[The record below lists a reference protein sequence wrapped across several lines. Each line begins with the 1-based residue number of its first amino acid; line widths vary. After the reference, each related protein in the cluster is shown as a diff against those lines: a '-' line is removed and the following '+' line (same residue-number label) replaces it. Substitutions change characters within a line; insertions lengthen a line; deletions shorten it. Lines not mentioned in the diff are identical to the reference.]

1 MPDDAPQKPTLLFVD
16 DEPSFLE
23 MVRDVLTSLCEESW
37 TILTAPDANQT
48 HALIQSQNIDLVIVD
63 MNMPGVSGAEL
74 VSQLH
79 ADYPTIPKIFL
90 AGPVPDEDRIN
101 ALDNGAILFLEKP
114 DGLAGMKSIHNTL
127 REILKWR
134 AKQGDT
140 PLPTHAPLLELVKLQ
155 CAAGNSCIFE
165 VFNPEVQGRIFIQE
179 GSIIHAESPGRRGQ
193 SAFTLLATL
202 LDGEYRLKY
211 FTGTPERSILRQ
223 WEFLYLEA
231 VQLREQLLQA
241 ANETDAKPEQ
251 PAPQS
256 TLETQ
261 PAPPPTTPT
270 QPAPT
275 LATPLGV
282 SDEEATRTLFRR
294 PSPPSSTPPPATP
307 EPTTQPQTQQ
317 PPKPTSTSPRPQH
330 PSPPTQKSPFSS
342 NRTQEILVCSYN
354 AEILYQWQ
362 SPQAE
367 TRLQLIETTRDRSE
381 RISTHLPVGPI
392 NRLEL
397 QSSTHR
403 TILRFLEDGA
413 VLARSNNG
421 LKPSTSQPTTPTTPP
436 QDWLAHHN
444 QTPGLLAAAILSP
457 QQPVA
462 NQSNHPDYPA
472 ETLQHAWQS
481 LHELLSSLPNY
492 QLNPWQVRWIFEEAQ
507 IYTLIRPDQYTLA
520 TLLPKDPALLD
531 TSAIENIFTQ
541 FKSLQL
547 P

>member
-23 MVRDVLTSLCEESW
+23 MIRDVLNDLCEQSW

-48 HALIQSQNIDLVIVD
+48 HSLIQSHNVDLVVVD

-79 ADYPTIPKIFL
+79 NEYPAIPKIFL
-90 AGPVPDEDRIN
+90 AGPVADEDRIN

-114 DGLAGMKSIHNTL
+114 DGLAGMKSVHNTL

-140 PLPTHAPLLELVKLQ
+140 PLPSHAPLLDLVKLQ
-155 CAAGNSCIFE
+155 CSAGNSCIFE

-231 VQLREQLLQA
+231 VQLREQLIQA
-241 ANETDAKPEQ
+241 ATEVDAKPEQ
-251 PAPQS
+251 PAQEPLREPS
-256 TLETQ
+256 
-261 PAPPPTTPT
+261 PPTDPTPPTPT
-270 QPAPT
+270 N
-275 LATPLGV
+275 V

-294 PSPPSSTPPPATP
+294 PSPPSSSPSPATP
-307 EPTTQPQTQQ
+307 ATTEPLAPAQTPQPA
-317 PPKPTSTSPRPQH
+317 TSSPNTPRPQR
-330 PSPPTQKSPFSS
+330 SEPPAPTHTSQRSPFAS

-381 RISTHLPVGPI
+381 RISTHLPVGPV

-397 QSSTHR
+397 QSTTHR

-421 LKPSTSQPTTPTTPP
+421 LKPSTSQPNNPIPSP
-436 QDWLAHHN
+436 QDWLAQHS
-444 QTPGLLAAAILSP
+444 QTPGLLAAARRAP
-457 QQPVA
+457 PPTGA
-462 NQSNHPDYPA
+462 NPSNPPNNPTRTLHHPR
-472 ETLQHAWQS
+472 QS
-481 LHELLSSLPNY
+481 LHELLTSLPDY

-507 IYTLIRPDQYTLA
+507 IYTLIRQDHYTLA
-520 TLLPKDPALLD
+520 TLLPKDPAHLD
-531 TSAIENIFTQ
+531 TSAIETIFTQ